1 MRVTIGAQMISIAAS
16 ALCGLLAG
24 LLYDLLRVIRR
35 GGSRFLGV
43 LCDLVFCL
51 FCTGAMFI
59 TGMVFCGGRPGFWEP
74 FSFLAVFGLYIFG
87 VSPSVTPFFEIC
99 REKCAVFLKKRKKNM
114 K

>member
-16 ALCGLLAG
+16 ALGGLLAG
-24 LLYDLLRVIRR
+24 LLYDLFRVLRR
-35 GGSRFLGV
+35 GGGRLLGV
-43 LCDLVFCL
+43 VCDLVFCL
-51 FCTGAMFI
+51 FCTGEMFV

-74 FSFLAVFGLYIFG
+74 FFFLGVFGLYIFG
-87 VSPSVTPFFEIC
+87 VSPSVTPFFGIC